1 MENFKLKT
9 FDFLDQINTNT
20 LKILQIG
27 NLLDNLV
34 KNFLIYSIAK
44 EIPIEKNIYD
54 KEIKNFYLKNKIIN
68 KQDLENILKN
78 RGISEEYLYYQITLP
93 LKIFKFAKDNFQ
105 KELKTYFLN
114 RKDLLDEYTF
124 NIIRVKNKDIAYEI
138 YFRLD
143 SKESDF
149 INLSERFS
157 YYSELYPKGLY
168 GPKNLQG
175 INPVIRNKLI
185 ISSQNEL
192 IQPFQVD
199 EWWIILKLIEK
210 KKAMLDAATSKI
222 LLLEIFNKYI
232 NNLVRNLIEE
242 YLKIEKE

>member
-1 MENFKLKT
+1 MENLKLKT
-9 FDFLDQINTNT
+9 FAFLDQINTNT

-27 NLLDNLV
+27 NMLPNMV
-34 KNFLIYSIAK
+34 KNFLIYSLVK
-44 EIPIEKNIYD
+44 EISLEQNIFD

-68 KQDLENILKN
+68 ENDLENFLKS
-78 RGISEEYLYYQITLP
+78 RGISEEHLFYQITLP

-114 RKDLLDEYTF
+114 RKDLLDLYTF

-157 YYSELYPKGLY
+157 YYSDLYPKGLY

-175 INPVIRNKLI
+175 INPIIKNKLL
-185 ISSQNEL
+185 ISSQDEL
-192 IQPFQVD
+192 IQPFQVE
-199 EWWIILKLIEK
+199 EWWIILKLIDK
-210 KKAMLDAATSKI
+210 KKAKLDEPTSKM

-232 NNLVRNLIEE
+232 NNLVRNFIEE
-242 YLKIEKE
+242 YLKNDK

>member
-9 FDFLDQINTNT
+9 FAFLDQINTNT

-27 NLLDNLV
+27 NMLPNIV
-34 KNFLIYSIAK
+34 KNFLIYSLVK
-44 EIPIEKNIYD
+44 EITLEQNIYD

-68 KQDLENILKN
+68 ENDLENFLKN
-78 RGISEEYLYYQITLP
+78 RGILEEHLYYQITLP

-114 RKDLLDEYTF
+114 RKDLLDVYTF

-157 YYSELYPKGLY
+157 YYSDLYPKGLY

-175 INPVIRNKLI
+175 INPIIKNKLI
-185 ISSQNEL
+185 ISSKDEL

-199 EWWIILKLIEK
+199 EWWIILKLIDK
-210 KKAMLDAATSKI
+210 KKAKLDEPTSKM

-232 NNLVRNLIEE
+232 NNLVGNFIEE
-242 YLKIEKE
+242 YLKNDK